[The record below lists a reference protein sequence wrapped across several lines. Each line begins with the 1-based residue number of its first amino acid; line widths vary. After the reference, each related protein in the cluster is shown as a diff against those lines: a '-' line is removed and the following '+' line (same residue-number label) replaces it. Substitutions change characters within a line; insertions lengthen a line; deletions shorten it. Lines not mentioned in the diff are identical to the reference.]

1 MLTEIKTKIEDLES
15 FIGFPVRRVLVTPA
29 AKNPHDETLSYN
41 LALRFYKKREEIEEA
56 IIKVEAILVGLMN
69 SGAESEDISV
79 YFSLLGNMHYIL
91 GDFDKSVNCFMKS
104 LSYNKEDLTSW
115 VELIFSLRALGE
127 FEIFE
132 KIIFNLEKFYDLW
145 IQENSYELNKDK
157 IYWLISKIR

>member
-1 MLTEIKTKIEDLES
+1 
-15 FIGFPVRRVLVTPA
+15 
-29 AKNPHDETLSYN
+29 
-41 LALRFYKKREEIEEA
+41 
-56 IIKVEAILVGLMN
+56 MN